1 MKVKKLENRY
11 GIWHHQK
18 HFKWYGK
25 KSQDLISQKFEEQ
38 NLKISKIMQEYKKL
52 FMKNW
57 ELNSQINNLIEQQ
70 ESQKKRTKTQTNQTR
85 AVYRSSW
92 MIEIASISNHKEKN
106 CIQLISELAEL
117 AEIINFSKNQID
129 LAHRTSNKPTAPLI
143 ILFNKKSDQ
152 INF

>member
-1 MKVKKLENRY
+1 MEFDTIKNTLNDM
-11 GIWHHQK
+11 
-18 HFKWYGK
+18 GK

-92 MIEIASISNHKEKN
+92 MIETAGISNHKEKN

-117 AEIINFSKNQID
+117 TEITNFNKNQID
-129 LAHRTSNKPTAPLI
+129 LAHRTSNKPTPPLI
-143 ILFNKKSDQ
+143 ILFNKKSNK

>member
-1 MKVKKLENRY
+1 MEFDTIKNTLNDM
-11 GIWHHQK
+11 
-18 HFKWYGK
+18 GK

-70 ESQKKRTKTQTNQTR
+70 ESQKNAQKTQTNQTR

-92 MIEIASISNHKEKN
+92 MIETAGISNHKEKN

-117 AEIINFSKNQID
+117 TEITNFNKNQID
-129 LAHRTSNKPTAPLI
+129 LAHRTSNKPTPPLI
-143 ILFNKKSDQ
+143 ILFNKKSNK

>member
-1 MKVKKLENRY
+1 MEFDTIKNTLNDM
-11 GIWHHQK
+11 
-18 HFKWYGK
+18 GK

-38 NLKISKIMQEYKKL
+38 NLKISKIMQKYKKL

-92 MIEIASISNHKEKN
+92 MIETAGISNHKEKN

-117 AEIINFSKNQID
+117 TEITNFNKNQID
-129 LAHRTSNKPTAPLI
+129 LAHRTSNKPTPPLI
-143 ILFNKKSDQ
+143 ILFNKKSNK

>member
-1 MKVKKLENRY
+1 MEFDTIKNTLNDM
-11 GIWHHQK
+11 
-18 HFKWYGK
+18 GK
-25 KSQDLISQKFEEQ
+25 KSQDLISQKFGEQ

-70 ESQKKRTKTQTNQTR
+70 ESQKNAQKTQTNQTR

-92 MIEIASISNHKEKN
+92 MIETAGISNHKEKN

-117 AEIINFSKNQID
+117 TEITNFNKNQID
-129 LAHRTSNKPTAPLI
+129 LAHRTSNKPTPPLI
-143 ILFNKKSDQ
+143 ILFNKKSNK